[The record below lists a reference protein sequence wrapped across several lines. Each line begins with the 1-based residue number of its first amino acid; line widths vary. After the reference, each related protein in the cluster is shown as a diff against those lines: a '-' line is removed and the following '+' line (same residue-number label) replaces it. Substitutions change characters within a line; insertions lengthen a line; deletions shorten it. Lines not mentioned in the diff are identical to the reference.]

1 MKKLL
6 LVLIFALVLSY
17 SAIAEVAVE
26 SVTLSSNRVDP
37 GTQVTVTA
45 VVRNADPELIQDV
58 DVRVTLSGT
67 TSEATGT
74 LSNLVEGTPQTVSM
88 NLNVPQDASPGSHT
102 VSATAT
108 NRAVPADTE
117 SLSTTL
123 VVNRVLKFDLLR
135 DTTSTAAGI
144 RMTSEEGSSVSLNLK
159 LKNTGNSVLNNV
171 VLSHDFG
178 TVRDSDDNE
187 LKLTLTPSSIA
198 SLGVNG
204 EATLS
209 LVMDVESGFEVK
221 YVKGNLIF
229 TSNEGPLLP
238 NVPVT
243 LSVRP
248 SVCSAGSSPR
258 EIELDITDPDDDDEF
273 EAGDEFSLI
282 VNVENKAN
290 DNERIEVEAI
300 LYNVDNDKSEDK
312 QTKTIKVD
320 EDNDEDFTFDFVVPE
335 DAEDNDEF
343 ELFVKA
349 FQRDNEDQVCAED
362 SISLDVEVPDHKL
375 LVESFSLTPATAECG
390 DTVTG
395 SLLLRNL
402 GSSDEEV
409 TLDVVNEK
417 LKLSQSSSLVEV
429 KEDRKRNIQPVSF
442 RFVVP
447 ENAEDGEYVIQA
459 KANYGGLTTAEKTLT
474 LVNCGEKA
482 SEEASE
488 AQTEKSLSASDSVAA
503 SSVTGAAS
511 FEDKSFFDT
520 FNTGDV
526 PTSVWVLVD
535 VLLGVLI
542 ILALVWV
549 FRKH

>member
-1 MKKLL
+1 M
-6 LVLIFALVLSY
+6 
-17 SAIAEVAVE
+17 
-26 SVTLSSNRVDP
+26 
-37 GTQVTVTA
+37 
-45 VVRNADPELIQDV
+45 
-58 DVRVTLSGT
+58 
-67 TSEATGT
+67 
-74 LSNLVEGTPQTVSM
+74 
-88 NLNVPQDASPGSHT
+88 
-102 VSATAT
+102 
-108 NRAVPADTE
+108 
-117 SLSTTL
+117 
-123 VVNRVLKFDLLR
+123 
-135 DTTSTAAGI
+135 
-144 RMTSEEGSSVSLNLK
+144 
-159 LKNTGNSVLNNV
+159 
-171 VLSHDFG
+171 
-178 TVRDSDDNE
+178 
-187 LKLTLTPSSIA
+187 
-198 SLGVNG
+198 
-204 EATLS
+204 
-209 LVMDVESGFEVK
+209 
-221 YVKGNLIF
+221 
-229 TSNEGPLLP
+229 
-238 NVPVT
+238 
-243 LSVRP
+243 
-248 SVCSAGSSPR
+248 
-258 EIELDITDPDDDDEF
+258 
-273 EAGDEFSLI
+273 
-282 VNVENKAN
+282 
-290 DNERIEVEAI
+290 
-300 LYNVDNDKSEDK
+300 
-312 QTKTIKVD
+312 
-320 EDNDEDFTFDFVVPE
+320 PE